1 MKQTVQKK
9 ENRRIRYTRLALR
22 ESLLAQLEEKP
33 LNKISVSQVCDQAD
47 VNRSTFYLYYKDV
60 YDLNDQ
66 IQQELYD
73 EIYKLVSQDIDLVPG
88 ITLLR
93 RIYELIYKNRDLAR
107 VVFGKY
113 ADKEFMKKISN
124 IYRDQAIKDWSK
136 EAKSVNAETLSYLY
150 TYLTY
155 TNLGMVE
162 HWISTDF
169 RETPEQLARMT
180 SDMISY
186 GASSIIRKE

>member
-1 MKQTVQKK
+1 MKKSVPKK
-9 ENRRIRYTRLALR
+9 ENRRIRYTRMALR
-22 ESLLAQLEEKP
+22 ESLLSQLEHMP
-33 LNKISVSQVCDQAD
+33 INKISVSQVCDQAD

-73 EIYKLVSQDIDLVPG
+73 EIFKLVSEDIDLVPG
-88 ITLLR
+88 LTLLR

-113 ADKEFMKKISN
+113 GDKEFMKKIIT
-124 IYRDQAIKDWSK
+124 IYHDQAVSDWMKETKDVDK
-136 EAKSVNAETLSYLY
+136 DTLSYLY
-150 TYLTY
+150 TFLTY

-162 HWISTDF
+162 HWINTDF
-169 RETPEQLARMT
+169 RETPEQLAKMT
-180 SDMISY
+180 SNMLNY
-186 GASSIIRKE
+186 GASALMKKD